1 MFLLKI
7 ISILVQGNYVFA
19 IIILINVHFKN
30 YFSQKDM
37 TEPSR
42 KYKINDYLYQL
53 NVKNYRKAIQTL
65 PKILGVS
72 LNTFHNYRNILRNET
87 QDIPY
92 EKVVM
97 MEQLFEMEPGTL
109 RTEPIEMSSLN
120 EMFQSNFSHK
130 SLE

>member
-1 MFLLKI
+1 
-7 ISILVQGNYVFA
+7 
-19 IIILINVHFKN
+19 
-30 YFSQKDM
+30 M